1 MRPSPIPR
9 GRSEGEPSVALHH
22 SRMTDG
28 SKPTAHKGSFP
39 ILSHRT
45 CAEVAALHHG
55 ADVTAPD
62 FICHDGLPRSSTLN
76 RSEMGVIP

>member
-1 MRPSPIPR
+1 MRRDCAPLPLTTIFVPAPA
-9 GRSEGEPSVALHH
+9 GREEPSVALHH

-45 CAEVAALHHG
+45 CAEVAALQGHEAG
-55 ADVTAPD
+55 Q
-62 FICHDGLPRSSTLN
+62 
-76 RSEMGVIP
+76 